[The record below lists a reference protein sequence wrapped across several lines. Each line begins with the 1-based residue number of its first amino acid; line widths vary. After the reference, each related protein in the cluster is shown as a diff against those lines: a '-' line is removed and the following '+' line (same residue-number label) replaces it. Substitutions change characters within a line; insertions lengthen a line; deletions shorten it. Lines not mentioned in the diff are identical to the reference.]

1 MTTLEFILSLT
12 TIAFLGLFIVSLSE
26 IRGLARIIAR
36 HKQLEKTQDQYLI
49 KVKSDYDT
57 LLKQVLNLLRNSKE
71 YRMKEVMEEFIEC
84 CTEEVEIE
92 HYKEKFR
99 EALK

>member
-1 MTTLEFILSLT
+1 MTTLEFILVLT
-12 TIAFLGLFIVSLSE
+12 TITFLGLYIIALSE
-26 IRGLARIIAR
+26 IKGLARIITK
-36 HKQLEKTQDQYLI
+36 HEQLEKTQYQSLTKFKD
-49 KVKSDYDT
+49 DYDK
-57 LLKQVLNLLRNSKE
+57 LVKQVLNLLRNSKE
-71 YRMKEVMEEFIEC
+71 YRMKEAMEEFIEC